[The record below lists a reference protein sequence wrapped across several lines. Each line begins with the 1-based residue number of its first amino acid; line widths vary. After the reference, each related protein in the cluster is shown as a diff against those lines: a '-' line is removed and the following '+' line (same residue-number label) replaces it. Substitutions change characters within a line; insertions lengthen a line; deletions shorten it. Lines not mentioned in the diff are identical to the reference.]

1 MTELENQTIRLKE
14 DANESHKSY
23 STINGE
29 FTKTKQQL
37 EISQSQLTKAHSE
50 LDVIKEELLS
60 QQQLNQSIQLEMNKS
75 QAAFDVKLKE
85 QQSKLEE
92 QFELS
97 LAKLQEE
104 AGRMESELKSEIDQ
118 IISDKENTEVL
129 VLCVCAV

>member
-29 FTKTKQQL
+29 FTKTNQQL

-118 IISDKENTEVL
+118 IISNKENTEVL
-129 VLCVCAV
+129 VLCVCVV

>member
-1 MTELENQTIRLKE
+1 VTELENQTIRLKE
-14 DANESHKSY
+14 DATESHKSY

-29 FTKTKQQL
+29 FTKTKQEL
-37 EISQSQLTKAHSE
+37 EISRSQLTEAHSE

-60 QQQLNQSIQLEMNKS
+60 QQQLTQSIQQEMSKN

-85 QQSKLEE
+85 QQSNLEE

-104 AGRMESELKSEIDQ
+104 AGRMESELKSKIDQ
-118 IISDKENTEVL
+118 VTSDKENVEVF
-129 VLCVCAV
+129 VLYVHMV